1 MTKSGHPRVL
11 QVMAGAGRGGAE
23 NYFVRLCA
31 ALHRAGVPQSIV
43 TRPNETRMAALRQ
56 AGLDPVPAP
65 FGGRLDLRTR
75 GILRREVARFE
86 PDIVV
91 TYMSR
96 ASRFTPRGS
105 TALRGR
111 PAPGRSFVTIGRL
124 GGYYDLKYF
133 RRCRHLICNTPDL
146 VEYVVGEGWPRA
158 RAHYLAN
165 FVEERIAAPFARE
178 KLDTPDGVPLVF
190 ALGRLHQNKAFDT
203 LLRAVAET
211 PDVCLWLAGGGPQR
225 DELEGL
231 AAGLGINDRVRF
243 LGWRDDPAPYFAAA
257 DMFVIPSR
265 HEPLGNVLL
274 EAWVAGLPVIAA
286 ASQGPSQL
294 IEDGVNGLL
303 VPLDDPGAMAA
314 AIKGLV
320 SDPKRSARLAR
331 EGHRS
336 YERDYTE
343 AASVARHLALFEAVL
358 TSGRDEPP
366 GENRP

>member
-1 MTKSGHPRVL
+1 MTGATYPRVL
-11 QVMAGAGRGGAE
+11 QAMAGAGRGGAE
-23 NYFVRLCA
+23 NYFVRLCI

-43 TRPNETRMAALRQ
+43 TRPNIARMVALRQ

-65 FGGRLDLRTR
+65 FGGRLDLQTR
-75 GILRREVARFE
+75 RILRKEVTRFE

-96 ASRFTPRGS
+96 AGRFAPRAS
-105 TALRGR
+105 TALRGN
-111 PAPGRSFVTIGRL
+111 FVTIGRL

-146 VEYVVGEGWPRA
+146 VEYVVREGWPRD

-165 FVEERIAAPFARE
+165 FVEDRIAAPADRD
-178 KLDTPDGVPLVF
+178 KLATPADAPLIF
-190 ALGRLHQNKAFDT
+190 ALGRLHENKAFDT
-203 LLRAVAET
+203 LLHAIAET
-211 PDVCLWLAGGGPQR
+211 PDVHLWLAGGGPQR
-225 DELEGL
+225 SELVAL
-231 AAGLGINDRVRF
+231 AARLGINDRVRF
-243 LGWRDDPAPYFAAA
+243 LGWQDDPAPYFAAS

-274 EAWVAGLPVIAA
+274 EAWMHGLPVIAA
-286 ASQGPSQL
+286 ASQGPRQL

-303 VPLDDPGAMAA
+303 VPVDDPTAMAA
-314 AIKGLV
+314 AIMDMV
-320 SDPKRSARLAR
+320 SDPQRAASLAR
-331 EGHRS
+331 EGRQS

-358 TSGRDEPP
+358 KTRRDELAGGRSP
-366 GENRP
+366 